1 MERRTAVR
9 LWWLVQSRT
18 AVRLYNSG
26 WFGIDVEPHGRA
38 APPSPSEKCIDREPH
53 GGAAPP
59 PNDKDMIMS
68 TWFPPPLWVSSAV
81 CAVIGLIGGS
91 AFWWASRAWSI
102 FIAAFLWALIG
113 TVGTVIG
120 RSAGERLRHG
130 DWKHATRLAPV
141 QTIVPMG
148 GFLGVALLVG
158 APLNADQILVVCG
171 IVLALAMLF
180 WIGLPLTSPF
190 RERK

>member
-1 MERRTAVR
+1 
-9 LWWLVQSRT
+9 
-18 AVRLYNSG
+18 
-26 WFGIDVEPHGRA
+26 
-38 APPSPSEKCIDREPH
+38 
-53 GGAAPP
+53 
-59 PNDKDMIMS
+59 MS

-148 GFLGVALLVG
+148 GFLVVALLVG